1 MKNKKLVLSIIL
13 LVVVVALAIALIWGY
28 IAKLTYK
35 VKRPIVTM
43 EIEGY
48 GTVKMEL
55 YPEMAP
61 NTVKNFIKLANEG
74 HFNGIKFTR
83 VEDYLI
89 QSASKELGEE
99 ETAYS
104 IKGEFKENGF
114 EDNTLKYERG
124 TVGIGLKDFSDYY
137 YTYYYYTGDFKGIME
152 QERNSGYD
160 VFFIMTQDMEDF
172 DGRYT
177 AFGKVTEGMDIVDKI
192 TELETTKQTDEE
204 TGEEVDT
211 STPVNPPVIKSLTV
225 DTQGVKYGEPEV
237 QKAFDIMEWFTSLL
251 TVTQY

>member
-1 MKNKKLVLSIIL
+1 MKNKKLILSIIL
-13 LVVVVALAIALIWGY
+13 LVVVIALAIALIWGY

-35 VKRPIVTM
+35 PKRPIVTM

-89 QSASKELGEE
+89 QSASKELGEGE
-99 ETAYS
+99 VAYS

-137 YTYYYYTGDFKGIME
+137 YTYYYYTGNIDGIME

-204 TGEEVDT
+204 TGEEVVT
-211 STPVNPPVIKSLTV
+211 SMPVNPPVIKSLTV
-225 DTQGVKYGEPEV
+225 DTQGVKYEEPVRQE
-237 QKAFDIMEWFTSLL
+237 AFDMMKWFSNLL